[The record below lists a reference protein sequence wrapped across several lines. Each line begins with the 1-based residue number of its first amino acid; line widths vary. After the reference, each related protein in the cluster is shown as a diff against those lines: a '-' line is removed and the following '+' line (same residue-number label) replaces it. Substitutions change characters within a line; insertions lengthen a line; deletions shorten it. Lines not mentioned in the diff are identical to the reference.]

1 MLHRPVRLKIRS
13 QIVSHRQAT
22 FQYLLQLD
30 GLGSEEIQ
38 ESLSV
43 IKNRHRVFKA
53 GEGAGSSGS
62 FFFFSHDNRFL
73 IKTMTSSE
81 KKKMLN
87 MLDDYVQHIES
98 SLNRSLIARIYGIF
112 EIKTNYFDTLHVM
125 VMQNTNYMA
134 KKSTQKLVF
143 DLKGSLIDRR
153 TNVVYRSSKK
163 RDLNPFDRV
172 GNSKIVMKDINFIE
186 LNQESEL
193 VRLSQDV
200 NDEIC
205 F

>member
-1 MLHRPVRLKIRS
+1 
-13 QIVSHRQAT
+13 
-22 FQYLLQLD
+22 
-30 GLGSEEIQ
+30 
-38 ESLSV
+38 
-43 IKNRHRVFKA
+43 
-53 GEGAGSSGS
+53 
-62 FFFFSHDNRFL
+62 
-73 IKTMTSSE
+73 
-81 KKKMLN
+81 
-87 MLDDYVQHIES
+87 
-98 SLNRSLIARIYGIF
+98 
-112 EIKTNYFDTLHVM
+112 M

-153 TNVVYRSSKK
+153 TNVVDRSSKK